1 MAERGA
7 SKNPREPSSPAPPPP
22 AVLTLAAALGRLL
35 ARKEHERQSGK

>member
-1 MAERGA
+1 MSQKHEG
-7 SKNPREPSSPAPPPP
+7 KQTREPDQPPPPP